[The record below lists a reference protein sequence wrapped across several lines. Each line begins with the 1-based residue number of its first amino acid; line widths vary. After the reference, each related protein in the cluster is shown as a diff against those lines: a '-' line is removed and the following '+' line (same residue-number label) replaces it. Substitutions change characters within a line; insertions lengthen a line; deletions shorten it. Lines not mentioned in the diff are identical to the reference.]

1 MYIPFLKI
9 IYLFLERREER
20 EQERDK
26 HQCVV
31 ASPAPPTGVQAY
43 NPGVCP
49 DPGTS
54 DPLVC
59 RPSLNPLSHTTQ
71 GCTLTFRHDTF

>member
-1 MYIPFLKI
+1 MIGSIFINNKVYFNKDMYIPFLKI

-31 ASPAPPTGVQAY
+31 ASPAPPTGNSVQPR
-43 NPGVCP
+43 NVP
-49 DPGTS
+49 
-54 DPLVC
+54 
-59 RPSLNPLSHTTQ
+59 
-71 GCTLTFRHDTF
+71 